1 MAAAV
6 AELCP
11 DAVGQALVAGPPRQ
25 LAQLPRSWE
34 HIEGAHPLP
43 DRASVRA
50 GERALELARGGDPL
64 IVLLSGG
71 ASSMLALPVPGVSLD
86 DKRDAIQALMHAGLG
101 IAELNCVRKHLSAIK
116 GGRLGA
122 VAGRA
127 LTLAISDVHH
137 PVEDDPSVIGSGP
150 CAPDP
155 STFAEALAIARRV
168 EGVPASVIR
177 HLERGAAG
185 LIDETIKPGDPR
197 LAQCEVH
204 VIGNRHTALAG
215 AASRARELGYRVH
228 EIADAVHGE
237 ARDAATRFIADARD
251 RLTANARP
259 ACVLAAGETTVTVK
273 GRGHGGRN
281 QEFALAAAS
290 LLPALEGC
298 AVLASAGTDGTDGPT
313 DAAGAIADSITVER
327 AHAAGLD
334 ASASLQ
340 DNNAYPFF
348 ASLGDLIISGPTGTN
363 VGDVM
368 VLLVE

>member
-1 MAAAV
+1 MAGAV
-6 AELCP
+6 AEMFP

-34 HIEGAHPLP
+34 FIEGAHPRP

-50 GERALELARGGDPL
+50 GQRALELARSGDPL

-71 ASSMLALPVPGVSLD
+71 ASSMLALPVPGMSLD
-86 DKRDAIQALMHAGLG
+86 DKRNAIQALMHAGLG

-127 LTLAISDVHH
+127 LTLAISDVHY
-137 PVEDDPSVIGSGP
+137 PVEDDPSVVASGP
-150 CAPDP
+150 SVPDP
-155 STFAEALAIARRV
+155 STYGEALAIARRV
-168 EGVPASVIR
+168 DGMPPSVIR
-177 HLERGAAG
+177 HLDRGVAG
-185 LIDETIKPGDPR
+185 LVEETIKPGDPR
-197 LAQCEVH
+197 LAQSEVH

-215 AASRARELGYRVH
+215 AAATARALGYHVQ

-237 ARDAATRFIADARD
+237 ARDAAVRFMADARA
-251 RLTANARP
+251 RLTDKARP

-281 QEFALAAAS
+281 QEFALAVAS
-290 LLPALEGC
+290 LLPAFAES

-313 DAAGAIADSITVER
+313 DAAGAIADSTTVER

-334 ASASLQ
+334 LAASLR

-363 VGDVM
+363 VGDVV